1 MTKPNST
8 AYPRNADHT
17 DWGLTK
23 REYFAAMAMQAITTG
38 IFSLSAERYRDQ
50 LKSWIEDYGEDAK
63 VKESIALSACV
74 VADALIEQLNKG
86 AV

>member
-38 IFSLSAERYRDQ
+38 IFSLSAERY
-50 LKSWIEDYGEDAK
+50 
-63 VKESIALSACV
+63 
-74 VADALIEQLNKG
+74 
-86 AV
+86 